1 MQHDT
6 NPSVLAL
13 SRQAVENLRK
23 APSDENLSAKGAYV
37 LTEPEGGRD
46 VTLIGTGSE
55 LALAVEAAK
64 TLGKEGVRAAVVSMP
79 SMELFRAQPESYR
92 AKVLGNVPRVAVE
105 AGVVAV
111 LVRVARRQMAASS
124 ACRTSVPRR
133 PAPQALRALRRHGR
147 CRRRSRAQPR
157 QEVSRASMDFTKLK
171 PISDAD
177 VSGKRVLVRADL
189 NVPVADGKVT
199 DATRLERI
207 LAGLKDL
214 SARNARV
221 VVISHFGRPKGG
233 PDPTMSLAPVAAKLA
248 ELLGKPVQ
256 FVDACIGDAAEDA
269 VSRLAPGGIAVLE
282 NLRFHKGEEK
292 NDQEFVTA
300 LARSGD
306 VFVND
311 AFSAA
316 HRAHASTE
324 GLARVLP
331 AYAGPLMLEEIAALC
346 AVLEKPQRPTAALVG
361 GAKVS
366 SKIPILKHLA
376 GKVDKLIIGGG
387 MANTF
392 LLSHGVDIGKSLAEP
407 DFVET
412 AREIMT
418 EAKARGCAVV
428 LPEDAVIA
436 REFKS
441 GRCARHRADARRAER
456 RHDPRRRP
464 EVGRAHGGRAEGV
477 PHAAVERPARRLRDP
492 ALRRR
497 HVQAG
502 PRGGAR

>member
-1 MQHDT
+1 
-6 NPSVLAL
+6 
-13 SRQAVENLRK
+13 
-23 APSDENLSAKGAYV
+23 
-37 LTEPEGGRD
+37 
-46 VTLIGTGSE
+46 
-55 LALAVEAAK
+55 
-64 TLGKEGVRAAVVSMP
+64 MP
-79 SMELFRAQPESYR
+79 SPKRP
-92 AKVLGNVPRVAVE
+92 
-105 AGVVAV
+105 
-111 LVRVARRQMAASS
+111 AASS
-124 ACRTSVPRR
+124 
-133 PAPQALRALRRHGR
+133 
-147 CRRRSRAQPR
+147 RSEPR
-157 QEVSRASMDFTKLK
+157 QPWTFRKLRT
-171 PISDAD
+171 ISDAD

-221 VVISHFGRPKGG
+221 IVISHFGRPKGG
-233 PDPTMSLAPVAAKLA
+233 PDPSMSLAPVAAKLA
-248 ELLGKPVQ
+248 ELLGQPVT
-256 FVDACIGDAAEDA
+256 FVDACIGEGAEDA
-269 VSRLAPGGIAVLE
+269 VSRLAPGEIAVLE

-292 NDQEFVTA
+292 NDPEFVTA

-306 VFVND
+306 MFVND

-331 AYAGPLMLEEIAALC
+331 AYAGPLMLEEIAALR
-346 AVLEKPQRPTAALVG
+346 AVLDNPQRPTAALVG

-376 GKVDKLIIGGG
+376 AKVDKLIIGGG

-412 AREIMT
+412 AREIMC

-436 REFKS
+436 REFKTGVAHAIVPILAVPS
-441 GRCARHRADARRAER
+441 DAMILDVGPKTVAHMSDVLKECRTLLWNGPLGAF
-456 RHDPRRRP
+456 
-464 EVGRAHGGRAEGV
+464 EVA
-477 PHAAVERPARRLRDP
+477 

-497 HVQAG
+497 HLQAG
-502 PRGGAR
+502 PRGGAPHQGGQARHRRRWRRHGGGLECGRRYPRFHLRLDGRRRLPRMARRARAAGRRRAAARASLASRLRQRK